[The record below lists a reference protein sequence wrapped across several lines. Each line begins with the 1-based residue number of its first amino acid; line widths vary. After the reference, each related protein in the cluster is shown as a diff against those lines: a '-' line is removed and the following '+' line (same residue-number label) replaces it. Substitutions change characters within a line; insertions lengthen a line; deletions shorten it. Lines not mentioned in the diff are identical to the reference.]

1 MERDT
6 WAEVTFGEWLKRR
19 RTALGLT
26 QQQLALQISCSTS
39 ALRKFEAEE
48 RRPSAQIVE
57 QLAGVFG
64 ISPNERTSFLR
75 FARGD
80 WQSTPTVPIED
91 TLWRVPRT
99 NLPITSTSFI
109 GREKEVEKII
119 QLVNK
124 NRLVTLTGAGGVGKT
139 RLAIQSSNK
148 MQSIFKDGVGWVELA
163 PLTKETLL
171 PQAVAK
177 GLDLREVPKQ
187 SLEETLTKFLYS
199 KQLLLVLDNCEH
211 LIAGCAQLVDRLLST
226 CPNLKILATSREALG
241 LIREEAWPVPILSLP
256 DAQRMSLID
265 LLMQYEG
272 IHLFVERASA
282 AKSDFTLTKQNAL
295 SVAQVCQRLDG
306 VPLAIELAAARVKM
320 MTVGEIAK
328 HLDDRFDLLTAGSR
342 TALPR
347 HQTLRGAI
355 DWSYDLLSQPERMF
369 FSRISVFAGGFT
381 LNAAKE
387 IATGDGVS
395 KTQVIHLLGQLINK
409 SLVNVRAR
417 SEEPKSETRYE
428 MLETIREYAREKLDE
443 FGETEQ
449 VRQRHRDFFIGF
461 AEQAEPKL
469 KGAQQFE
476 WLNRLEDEHDN
487 LRAVLQWTQ
496 ELGGMVTALRL
507 AGLLFWFWNQRGY
520 LSEGRAWLERAL
532 AAEPALAK
540 SVRARSLYE
549 VAYLARAQGDFAGP
563 RELVE
568 QSIVLWRTS
577 NSEEKQGLPLA
588 LALLSNLV
596 RDGGDPGT
604 ARALAEESVKLSRE
618 QANAWN
624 LALSLLS
631 VGMALRDQ
639 EDYNLAQSTIEES
652 ISICQEL
659 GDLLGLAGGLNSLAH
674 VAYRRGDYEV
684 AYSLEEEVLSIRRQL
699 GNKQQIA
706 YCMHCLGIFTL
717 AQGNIERARSFFDQA
732 LVLFH
737 EVGDK
742 SGIVLSLQHQGR
754 FAHLQGDDVQAQSF
768 LEEGLT
774 LARETGPKWISS
786 NYLLWL
792 ADLAA
797 ERGQFER
804 AVRLCSAAK
813 THLHTISY
821 FWDAFES
828 AYYERIIN
836 LARVSLGENAFAIA
850 QAEGRAMTIE
860 QAVAYALEE

>member
-1 MERDT
+1 
-6 WAEVTFGEWLKRR
+6 
-19 RTALGLT
+19 
-26 QQQLALQISCSTS
+26 
-39 ALRKFEAEE
+39 
-48 RRPSAQIVE
+48 
-57 QLAGVFG
+57 
-64 ISPNERTSFLR
+64 
-75 FARGD
+75 
-80 WQSTPTVPIED
+80 
-91 TLWRVPRT
+91 
-99 NLPITSTSFI
+99 
-109 GREKEVEKII
+109 
-119 QLVNK
+119 
-124 NRLVTLTGAGGVGKT
+124 
-139 RLAIQSSNK
+139 
-148 MQSIFKDGVGWVELA
+148 
-163 PLTKETLL
+163 
-171 PQAVAK
+171 
-177 GLDLREVPKQ
+177 
-187 SLEETLTKFLYS
+187 
-199 KQLLLVLDNCEH
+199 
-211 LIAGCAQLVDRLLST
+211 VDRLLNS

-355 DWSYDLLSQPERMF
+355 DWSYDLLSRPERLF
-369 FSRISVFAGGFT
+369 FSRISIFAGGFT

-387 IATGDGVS
+387 IAAGDGVS

-469 KGAQQFE
+469 KGAQQLE

-487 LRAVLQWTQ
+487 LRAVLQWTH
-496 ELGGMVTALRL
+496 EVGDVKTTLRL
-507 AGLLFWFWNQRGY
+507 AEVLFWFWKRRGH
-520 LSEGRAWLERAL
+520 LSEGLVWLERAL
-532 AAEPALAK
+532 AAEPALTRSTRAK
-540 SVRARSLYE
+540 LLYE
-549 VAYLARAQGDFAGP
+549 AANLTRAQGNFTGA
-563 RELVE
+563 RKLVE
-568 QSIVLWRTS
+568 QSIVLWRTLDC
-577 NSEEKQGLPLA
+577 EDKQGLPLA
-588 LALLSNLV
+588 LALLANLL

-604 ARALAEESVKLSRE
+604 ARFLAEEGVMLSRE
-618 QANAWN
+618 QGNAWN
-624 LALSLLS
+624 LALSLISL
-631 VGMALRDQ
+631 GMAIRDQ

-652 ISICQEL
+652 IRIWQDL
-659 GDLLGLAGGLNSLAH
+659 GDLWGLAEALHYLAL

-684 AYSLEEEVLSIRRQL
+684 AYSLTEEVLSIRRQL
-699 GNKQQIA
+699 GDKHSIA
-706 YCMHCLGIFTL
+706 YAIHNLGKFTL
-717 AQGNIERARSFFDQA
+717 AQGNIDWARPFLEQG
-732 LVLFH
+732 LVLFR
-737 EVGDK
+737 EIGDK
-742 SGIVLSLQHQGR
+742 SGIVHSLQYQAL
-754 FAHLQGDDVQAQSF
+754 FARLQGDDVQAQSF

-786 NYLLWL
+786 DYLLWI
-792 ADLAA
+792 AYLAA
-797 ERGQFER
+797 DRGQLQR

-813 THLHTISY
+813 THLDTVAA
-821 FWDAFES
+821 FWNTFEQ
-828 AYYERIIN
+828 AHYERIIN
-836 LARVSLGENAFAIA
+836 LARASLGEDAFAPA
-850 QAEGRAMTIE
+850 QAEGRAMTLE
-860 QAVAYALEE
+860 QAVAYALEELDV